1 MNLVEAT
8 IQALTGK
15 KLTEAPVLKNNVE
28 IKKEETVL
36 RPVKLVKTECDNTEK
51 KDESVDNKTIRVT
64 DVKEESIQ
72 STADLVNKIDNAID
86 DIKAGKEN
94 VNKYDLT
101 SEVEDEISK
110 SDDKSAND
118 ILSSKLA
125 DLNNTEA
132 EEDTTT
138 PQEKAMNVTLDDLT
152 DDVVETFNFG
162 DDTQV
167 LTFVDSKGNGYVCE
181 FWKDENKL
189 VYAYT
194 ADNGELTNVTFKP
207 EVIDRIE
214 DLLGAN
220 KTEVVTEDYEDE
232 DDNDNDEDDNDND
245 EAFYEKICRAYI
257 NTMNLEWVTT
267 NPENNDSVVHG
278 YFANDSVAEKW
289 EYGAKVTPENFKDAV
304 YDGYTQEEVEDQ
316 NIDCYEYDTWE
327 DFYEEYVK
335 DNIAYD
341 IKDIGLYGP
350 SGYDFYISKEDLEKL
365 GFDLSEYLE
374 ESKKAKGNISEK
386 VAKYL
391 YNKDHQGENAWDK
404 ISDEDKEEFYNSNY
418 DRICKVAD
426 ELTSAGISIK

>member
-51 KDESVDNKTIRVT
+51 KDESVDNKTTRVT

-86 DIKAGKEN
+86 DIKAGKED

-220 KTEVVTEDYEDE
+220 KTEVVTEDYED
-232 DDNDNDEDDNDND
+232 DNDND
-245 EAFYEKICRAYI
+245 EAFYEKICKAYI

-289 EYGAKVTPENFKDAV
+289 GYGAKVTPENFKDAV

-341 IKDIGLYGP
+341 IKDIGLYGLNDEW
-350 SGYDFYISKEDLEKL
+350 DFYISEEDLEKL
-365 GFDLSEYLE
+365 DLIEDEDVKSEF
-374 ESKKAKGNISEK
+374 I
-386 VAKYL
+386 
-391 YNKDHQGENAWDK
+391 GENKKIESVDYLSAAKKINDISTEEIVNDLVKDNSCDK
-404 ISDEDKEEFYNSNY
+404 RLKDIAKN
-418 DRICKVAD
+418 
-426 ELTSAGISIK
+426 IKH